1 MRAHFARL
9 KSTAGTQRDA
19 KRITST
25 LSFESNRLYLGFL
38 SQRIWR
44 KGSKDFETLLMRLSI
59 FSRLTL
65 IPQASLCWTYLHVQH
80 KHSQMNW
87 SDGLSLL
94 YTVSLYFSG
103 LVYITTNDH
112 CETFKTIILKH
123 TFILI
128 IMYFPS
134 ISSCNECK
142 KIIKLQRRN
151 LIMS

>member
-25 LSFESNRLYLGFL
+25 LSFESNHLYLGFL
-38 SQRIWR
+38 SLRIWQ
-44 KGSKDFETLLMRLSI
+44 KTSKDFKTLLMRLSI
-59 FSRLTL
+59 FSGLTL
-65 IPQASLCWTYLHVQH
+65 IPQASLCWTYLHIWH

-94 YTVSLYFSG
+94 NTVSLYFSG
-103 LVYITTNDH
+103 LVYITTKDH
-112 CETFKTIILKH
+112 CETFKNIILKH

-134 ISSCNECK
+134 ISSYNKCK
-142 KIIKLQRRN
+142 KNHKTLEEKG
-151 LIMS
+151 L

>member
-65 IPQASLCWTYLHVQH
+65 IPQASLCWTYLHV
-80 KHSQMNW
+80 
-87 SDGLSLL
+87 
-94 YTVSLYFSG
+94 
-103 LVYITTNDH
+103 
-112 CETFKTIILKH
+112 
-123 TFILI
+123 
-128 IMYFPS
+128 
-134 ISSCNECK
+134 
-142 KIIKLQRRN
+142 
-151 LIMS
+151 